1 MAGAAFET
9 GVDGND
15 EDNDDDDDDDDD
27 GVILS
32 LVSLATS
39 GTTSPS
45 LFTSSSLCRVT
56 RSTITPPMLTGR
68 SNATGVSRP
77 VRPTCKVMQGG
88 GEGKDKRD
96 GEGDSEGGGSDG
108 KEDER

>member
-1 MAGAAFET
+1 MSAAGAASET

-15 EDNDDDDDDDDD
+15 DDNDDDEDN
-27 GVILS
+27 VVLF
-32 LVSLATS
+32 LVPLATS

-77 VRPTCKVMQGG
+77 VRPTCKVVHG
-88 GEGKDKRD
+88 GENIVRVVGR
-96 GEGDSEGGGSDG
+96 G
-108 KEDER
+108 RRMMRRRIRLMRF